1 MGCLLPD
8 NDSKNSWDELK
19 RLRMKINLNDKE
31 KFNVLYSQEDPWR
44 TKTIYAERVR
54 LKNTFELIPKKH
66 YSCIL
71 ELGCGE
77 GAFTSKLIDIGD
89 KIYAVDIAEMA
100 IERAKNR
107 YGNRVNFSL
116 QDIRDLKFEPESFD
130 LICAIE
136 VIYYPPSTERGKII
150 DNLYNLLKRNGDI
163 IFSAPILPGYLK
175 YDEFIDLISRKFK
188 ILKIEPVTTNLF
200 KLGSIIKRIPILS
213 QTGIYE
219 LAIALTRKF
228 PKQMVRHLAILAT
241 KV

>member
-1 MGCLLPD
+1 
-8 NDSKNSWDELK
+8 
-19 RLRMKINLNDKE
+19 MKINLDDKE
-31 KFNVLYSQEDPWR
+31 KFDNLYSQEDPYGA
-44 TKTIYAERVR
+44 KTVYAEQVR
-54 LKNTFELIPKKH
+54 LKNTFGLIPKKH

-100 IERAKNR
+100 INRAKNR
-107 YGNRVNFSL
+107 YGDRVHFSL

-130 LICAIE
+130 LISAVEI
-136 VIYYPPSTERGKII
+136 IYYPPSTERGKII

-163 IFSAPILPGYLK
+163 IFSAPILPGYIK
-175 YDEFIDLISRKFK
+175 YQEFIDLISREFK

-200 KLGSIIKRIPILS
+200 KLGGIIKRISILS
-213 QTGIYE
+213 KTGIYE
-219 LAIALTRKF
+219 LAMVITRKF
-228 PKQMVRHLAILAT
+228 PRQLVRHLCILAT